1 MSAPDIAERRGDA
14 IELDALDIIARTGR
28 CPSSPLGTALDL
40 ITADEQP

>member
-28 CPSSPLGTALDL
+28 GPSSPLGTVLDL
-40 ITADEQP
+40 ITAGEQP